1 MLEAVSQQAV
11 GSSGPREEDQFWKGQ
26 CQKSLW
32 PLKQSTSRG
41 ISCLGLCDDHISTC
55 ASALV
60 VVLDSPLGFLSE
72 RKEWVCAL
80 AYTLHPGGL

>member
-1 MLEAVSQQAV
+1 MLEAVSQQAE
-11 GSSGPREEDQFWKGQ
+11 GSSGPGDDQFWKGQ

-32 PLKQSTSRG
+32 PLKQFFTSRG
-41 ISCLGLCDDHISTC
+41 ISCLALCNDHISTC